1 MTHIYK
7 NKELKIY
14 ESERISF
21 RIIDSIGFEPGL
33 IKQQQAIN
41 AVKKMVHHSFAN
53 QKQRKNLRMVIP
65 VVASIYVLNDSAY
78 VAPEG
83 VQAAEKDISAFKR
96 NRKRVLS
103 QSIAGVS
110 TAAGVVAGAVPIPVP
125 DAALLTPIEIAE
137 INALAQVYGIHKGEE
152 CKKFFDS
159 IVEIGTVSV
168 VAKAVINARKAIPG
182 IGLAASVVNAIIA
195 GCFVAAI
202 AG

>member
-1 MTHIYK
+1 MPIK
-7 NKELKIY
+7 SSAKICAW
-14 ESERISF
+14 F
-21 RIIDSIGFEPGL
+21 
-33 IKQQQAIN
+33 
-41 AVKKMVHHSFAN
+41 
-53 QKQRKNLRMVIP
+53 P

-83 VQAAEKDISAFKR
+83 VQAAERDISAFKR

-110 TAAGVVAGAVPIPVP
+110 TAAGVVAGAVRIPVP

-152 CKKFFDS
+152 FKKFFDS
-159 IVEIGTVSV
+159 IVEIGAVSV

>member
-1 MTHIYK
+1 
-7 NKELKIY
+7 
-14 ESERISF
+14 
-21 RIIDSIGFEPGL
+21 
-33 IKQQQAIN
+33 
-41 AVKKMVHHSFAN
+41 MVHHSFAN

-152 CKKFFDS
+152 CKRFFDS
-159 IVEIGTVSV
+159 IVEIGAVSV